1 MCVCG
6 GLNAT
11 AHLGKGLPTW
21 CREALPKAYD
31 APAEHS
37 LAPNISAAVNRTT
50 ALGHSMPQTFLLEEL
65 KERAIELLPARTP
78 EQRATLLQGRRRE
91 EEAAR

>member
-1 MCVCG
+1 
-6 GLNAT
+6 
-11 AHLGKGLPTW
+11 
-21 CREALPKAYD
+21 
-31 APAEHS
+31 
-37 LAPNISAAVNRTT
+37 
-50 ALGHSMPQTFLLEEL
+50 MPQTFLLEEL